1 MTKWLAMLT
10 ACLALGIGAVG
21 CGDDDDDDGGNG
33 GNGAAEQQA
42 PAGGG
47 QEQGAGGGGGG
58 GGGQTVEVSMQDIA
72 FDPDS
77 VEINTGD
84 TVMWTNEESVG
95 HDVTKSGGPGPDFS
109 SGEPGAMGQGDS
121 FEQTFNAAGEI
132 EYVCTV
138 HQANMTGTITVR

>member
-21 CGDDDDDDGGNG
+21 CGDDDDDEG
-33 GNGAAEQQA
+33 GNGAADTAQEQA

-47 QEQGAGGGGGG
+47 GQDEAAGGG

-72 FDPDS
+72 FDPET
-77 VEINTGD
+77 VEVNTGD
-84 TVMWTNEESVG
+84 TVRWTNDESIG
-95 HDVTKSGGPGPDFS
+95 HDVTKTGGPGPEFR
-109 SGEPGAMGQGDS
+109 SGEPGAMAQGDTY
-121 FEQTFNAAGEI
+121 EQTFRTAGEI

-138 HQANMTGTITVR
+138 HQSDMRATITVR